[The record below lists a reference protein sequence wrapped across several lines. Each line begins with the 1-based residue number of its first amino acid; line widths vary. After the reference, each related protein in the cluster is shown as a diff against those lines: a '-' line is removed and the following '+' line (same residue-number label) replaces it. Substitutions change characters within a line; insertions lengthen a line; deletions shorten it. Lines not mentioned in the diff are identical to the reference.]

1 MTGEQNEQG
10 ETLMFQVEYRL
21 ERSRNKGA
29 DWSRLCHTRIFT
41 SLQEVEEA
49 FDEEHKNHPSDWLR
63 IVKVEQS
70 VVKEIKNEPK

>member
-1 MTGEQNEQG
+1 
-10 ETLMFQVEYRL
+10 MFQVEYRL

-29 DWSRLCHTRIFT
+29 FWCRLYHMCVFT

-49 FDEEHKNHPSDWLR
+49 LENEHRDHPSDWLR

-70 VVKEIKNEPK
+70 VVKETIR